1 MDPHASAAP
10 AGAPA
15 AAPAVVPPAAAP
27 IAPGVRPAVTELR
40 LSAFKSHRGAV
51 LPLAPL
57 TLFAGASGS
66 GKSSALQAYEAL
78 ARLAAGRGL
87 VHAFP
92 DPGGCVPEWAKP
104 DRQGRRGFRIGCTV
118 RGPAG
123 EVRLDLAVQAE
134 PDLRIVG
141 ERLTCDGD
149 VVLATAL
156 REPRRRTVEAAW
168 HTSGADRVTRAALP
182 DDRLGTPLLPL
193 HVAGRTAAQLRV
205 LAAAEQVVMALRSAF
220 ACDPRPERMR
230 APVPAGSGRLRR
242 GCDNLA
248 EVLHRTRSECARR
261 HARLTAAARAG
272 CAGDVADV
280 RVEQAPDGAVRALL
294 GRGATAVPTP
304 VGRLGEGEL
313 RYLALALVL
322 LTGPGV
328 LAVDQVAEVPDAY
341 QSLTVVADGFDRCL
355 HPSQTR
361 ELALLAVEMCARGHI
376 RLVGAVSDASWARS
390 VAGVSVVDLVR

>member
-1 MDPHASAAP
+1 MDPHASPAPGAVLPAPLPPHGGGPAP
-10 AGAPA
+10 A
-15 AAPAVVPPAAAP
+15 
-27 IAPGVRPAVTELR
+27 VRPAVTELR
-40 LSAFKSHRGAV
+40 LSAFKSHRAAV
-51 LPLAPL
+51 LPIAPL

-66 GKSSALQAYEAL
+66 GKSSALHAYEAL
-78 ARLAAGRGL
+78 ARLAAGQGL
-87 VHAFP
+87 DRAFP
-92 DPGGCVPEWAKP
+92 ESDACVPEWAKP

-118 RGPAG
+118 RGAAG

-168 HTSGADRVTRAALP
+168 HTSGTAGVTRAALP

-248 EVLHRTRSECARR
+248 EVLHRTRRECARR
-261 HARLTAAARAG
+261 HARLTAAARSG
-272 CAGDVADV
+272 CAGDIADV
-280 RVEQAPDGAVRALL
+280 RVEQTPDGAVRALF
-294 GRGATAVPTP
+294 GRGAAAPATP

-328 LAVDQVAEVPDAY
+328 LAVDQVAEVPEAY
-341 QSLTVVADGFDRCL
+341 QSLTVVADGLDRCL
-355 HPSQTR
+355 HPAQTR

-376 RLVGAVSDASWARS
+376 RLIGSVSDAGPVRAM
-390 VAGVSVVDLVR
+390 AGVSVVDLVR